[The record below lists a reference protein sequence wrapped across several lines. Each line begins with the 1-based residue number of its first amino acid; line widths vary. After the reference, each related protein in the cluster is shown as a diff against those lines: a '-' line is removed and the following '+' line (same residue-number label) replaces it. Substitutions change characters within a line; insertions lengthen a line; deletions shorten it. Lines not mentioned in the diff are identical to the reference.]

1 MLFRTIVAG
10 MAMLSLWGCA
20 NSRAPEPQR
29 AVRYIQIR
37 DTVEPLVLYTT
48 VGDEVRWQ
56 NLRLEP
62 VRIGLLGDE
71 DWTSAGCKKG
81 FSWLD
86 VSSGFVTVE
95 PREYVSLCF
104 SRARTL
110 HFNVWMDA
118 ADIRGKISPTA
129 TIRVM
134 EKRNDSGGPG

>member
-1 MLFRTIVAG
+1 MIFRTILASLVL
-10 MAMLSLWGCA
+10 LSLWGCA
-20 NSRAPEPQR
+20 GSRPPEPQR
-29 AVRYIQIR
+29 TVRYIQIR

-56 NLRLEP
+56 NLRQAP
-62 VRIGLLGDE
+62 VRIGLLGNE
-71 DWTSAGCKKG
+71 DWASVSCKKG
-81 FSWLD
+81 VSWLG
-86 VSSGFVTVE
+86 VSSEFVTIE

-104 SRARTL
+104 ARARTL